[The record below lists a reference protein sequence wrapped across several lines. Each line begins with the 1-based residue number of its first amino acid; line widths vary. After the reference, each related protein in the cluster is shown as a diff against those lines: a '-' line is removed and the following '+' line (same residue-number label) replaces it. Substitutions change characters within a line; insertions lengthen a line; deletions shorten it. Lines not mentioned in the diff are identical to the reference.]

1 MPLQIDLNSDL
12 GESFGAWSMGD
23 DEALLSTVT
32 SANVACGFHAGD
44 PVTMLRTA
52 QTALANGVAVG
63 AHPAYR
69 DLAGFGRRAM
79 EIPHDEL
86 YGDVLYQIGALAGM
100 LGSRGA
106 GLAYVKPHGALY
118 NRIAADPGQAAAVAA
133 AVSDFRADL
142 PVLGL
147 PGSRIQAACADAGV
161 PFFEEAFVDRGY
173 LPDGTLVPRG
183 QPGAVLHDVEQIAE
197 RAVRM
202 VTEGVVAAVDGN
214 LVELKPASLCVHGDT
229 PGAVQMA
236 LAVRSALETAGVELA
251 RFS

>member
-1 MPLQIDLNSDL
+1 
-12 GESFGAWSMGD
+12 MGD

-118 NRIAADPGQAAAVAA
+118 NRIAANPGQAAAVAA

-161 PFFEEAFVDRGY
+161 PFSKRPSWTAAICRTARWCRVGSRARCCTTSNRS
-173 LPDGTLVPRG
+173 PSVPCG
-183 QPGAVLHDVEQIAE
+183 W
-197 RAVRM
+197 
-202 VTEGVVAAVDGN
+202 
-214 LVELKPASLCVHGDT
+214 
-229 PGAVQMA
+229 
-236 LAVRSALETAGVELA
+236 
-251 RFS
+251 